1 MRKPTIK
8 PIATDPKKTEFENF
22 EDFAK
27 KLFRVPK
34 SELDKV
40 NREFKPSL
48 KTKPS
53 PSKT

>member
-1 MRKPTIK
+1 MRKPKIK
-8 PIATDPKKTEFENF
+8 QIVKDSTKTEFENF

-40 NREFKPSL
+40 NRDFKPSL
-48 KTKPS
+48 KTKSS
-53 PSKT
+53 PPKT

>member
-1 MRKPTIK
+1 MRKPKIK
-8 PIATDPKKTEFENF
+8 PIAKDSTKTEFENF

-40 NREFKPSL
+40 SREFKPSL
-48 KTKPS
+48 KTKPTS
-53 PSKT
+53 AKP